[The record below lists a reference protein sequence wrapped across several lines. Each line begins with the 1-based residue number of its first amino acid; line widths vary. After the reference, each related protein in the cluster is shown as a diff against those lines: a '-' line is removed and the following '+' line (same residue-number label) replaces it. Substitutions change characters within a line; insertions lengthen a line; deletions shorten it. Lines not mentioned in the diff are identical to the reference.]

1 MVLFQSSLLLSKAAQ
16 VLKGKLWLEAENLLK
31 LPSKQQFQKCEGLL
45 VHDDLLGEHEDQ
57 RGNLL
62 ALLTSLL
69 PCPLDPRN
77 TTFPQ
82 VLVGRWQENVEEL
95 LEAQEA
101 IEVGVELLQNL
112 GGDLIEALFVEIDRQ
127 LLTLAA
133 IDKEILELI
142 FADEVVVLDV
152 DESEQGLRLEV
163 LGGAQVLPHLLD
175 IALVLGNCQHEH
187 VHDPEPLLQ
196 LSPLADFF
204 LDPHLLLLA
213 LRRAP
218 SLASA
223 IGEAG
228 LAMELILVVILR
240 VLRQNCFLLI
250 LLIKFAKPIDDG
262 TAH

>member
-1 MVLFQSSLLLSKAAQ
+1 M
-16 VLKGKLWLEAENLLK
+16 
-31 LPSKQQFQKCEGLL
+31 
-45 VHDDLLGEHEDQ
+45 
-57 RGNLL
+57 
-62 ALLTSLL
+62 
-69 PCPLDPRN
+69 
-77 TTFPQ
+77 
-82 VLVGRWQENVEEL
+82 
-95 LEAQEA
+95 EAQEA

-213 LRRAP
+213 LR
-218 SLASA
+218 
-223 IGEAG
+223 
-228 LAMELILVVILR
+228 
-240 VLRQNCFLLI
+240 
-250 LLIKFAKPIDDG
+250 
-262 TAH
+262 